1 MAPKAQTEMTR
12 AELDAVVDAAHS
24 RGARVRG
31 HISNKPA
38 ILMAIDA
45 GVDVID
51 HADDM
56 DDECIERITAA
67 GSYVVPSCYFPTAF
81 LEMFGSG
88 LGFADA
94 MRADLDRMLE
104 ILPKANAAGVKLVL
118 GDDYGAMGFPH
129 GRYAHELEIYVRDG
143 GVAPLDVLRWATVHG
158 AELMGRGD
166 ELGRVADGYLADL
179 LVVDGD
185 PSRDVTVLRDPANIV
200 GIMKGGTWHKE
211 P

>member
-1 MAPKAQTEMTR
+1 
-12 AELDAVVDAAHS
+12 
-24 RGARVRG
+24 
-31 HISNKPA
+31 
-38 ILMAIDA
+38 MAIDA

-56 DDECIERITAA
+56 DDECIERMTCRGLLRRAEPLLPDR
-67 GSYVVPSCYFPTAF
+67 V
-81 LEMFGSG
+81 LEMLGGG
-88 LGFADA
+88 LGFAEA

-118 GDDYGAMGFPH
+118 GDDYGAVGFPH
-129 GRYAHELEIYVRDG
+129 GRYADELEVTCATPASRRSTCCAG
-143 GVAPLDVLRWATVHG
+143 PPCTAPSSWG
-158 AELMGRGD
+158 AGD

-185 PSRDVTVLRDPANIV
+185 PSRDVTVLQDPANIV
-200 GIMKGGTWHKE
+200 GIMKGGAWHKE